1 MKKGIITA
9 AILSVLL
16 IGCKDNKTSNTETSG
31 EIEMTHDHNTAHVL
45 NNSWV
50 DEIQLDNGN
59 LWEANSETNEG
70 VEKMLDLTKSRNLQT
85 VEDYHGLSKDLNEV
99 KNYVVR
105 ECTMKGPSHDNLHVF
120 LHPLIDKI
128 DALGKVSSAKEGQR
142 TTEAIQE
149 NLELYQKYFK

>member
-16 IGCKDNKTSNTETSG
+16 VGCKDNKTLNTETSS
-31 EIEMTHDHNTAHVL
+31 ETEMTHDHNTDLVL
-45 NNSWV
+45 NNSWI

-59 LWEANSETNEG
+59 QWEANSETNEG
-70 VEKMLDLTKSRNLQT
+70 VEKMLDLTKSRNPQT
-85 VEDYHGLSKDLNEV
+85 VDDYHGLAKDLNEV

-105 ECTMKGPSHDNLHVF
+105 ECTMKGASHDNLHVF

-128 DALGKVSSAKEGQR
+128 DALGKVSSEKEGQR